1 VAARVQAHAFVL
13 RAQPE
18 LLALDALEAD
28 VRSKLLDLGRYF
40 GEPKSNPVEVVAVL
54 KTLKDFL
61 VEFKKVRLDV
71 LEQKRLA
78 ERLEAQAQAKANR
91 RQTVG

>member
-1 VAARVQAHAFVL
+1 MA

-28 VRSKLLDLGRYF
+28 VRAKLLELGRYF

-71 LEQKRLA
+71 LEQKKHA
-78 ERLEAQAQAKANR
+78 ERLEAQAKAKATANR
-91 RQTVG
+91 RQTLG